1 MKVSMN
7 LHSLKILDNF
17 YKDVDEEKKTFE
29 LRKDDRNYKV
39 DDLINFIVI
48 DKKGN
53 QIKTDIVY
61 QITYILRNVSE
72 YGLSS
77 DYCIL
82 GIRKI
87 GKLVSWPS
95 R

>member
-1 MKVSMN
+1 MN

-17 YKDVDEEKKTFE
+17 YEDVDEEKKTFE

-61 QITYILRNVSE
+61 QIIYILRNVSE

-87 GKLVSWPS
+87 GKLISWPS

>member
-7 LHSLKILDNF
+7 LHNLKILDNF

-53 QIKTDIVY
+53 QIKTDVVY
-61 QITYILRNVSE
+61 QIIYILRNVSE

-87 GKLVSWPS
+87 GKLVSWPH